1 MTDEQH
7 SNGDGPTQER
17 LSESWREVGDQIQ
30 GLVSRIADVF
40 RVAWTEERSSEE
52 TADEESRR
60 FDEDLRSSAERME
73 RIFRRVASDTEE
85 ERAATMKSTRKA
97 SDQTLSEMR
106 VVAAR
111 GLRALNEQLD
121 DLAKTLER
129 ERAAREHEQSE
140 NGNSDET
147 HV

>member
-1 MTDEQH
+1 MTSEQH
-7 SNGDGPTQER
+7 SNGDEPKQER

-30 GLVSRIADVF
+30 GLVSRIAGVF
-40 RVAWTEERSSEE
+40 RVAWTEERSSDEPS
-52 TADEESRR
+52 DEESRR

-129 ERAAREHEQSE
+129 ERAAREHEQSH